1 VSEIK
6 KQKYNYYHVDAGHF
20 PVQIKL
26 CFDNKDF
33 QKILQDHDIRVRAN
47 ALEIGIAE
55 THTISDGRQAIVIL
69 VFDLDECD
77 QGEAYLAGTVAHEA
91 THCVSRVFEHIG
103 EEPDEVGE
111 ESRAYLTEHIVR
123 QITQAVI
130 NEKAKRAR
138 KTNRAVPSKK
148 GQADEG
154 LVLQVDIDSDGG
166 TGQDS
171 HTEPKATHGGAEN
184 TKWRIVSSSKSRI

>member
-1 VSEIK
+1 VK
-6 KQKYNYYHVDAGHF
+6 KPKYNYYHVDAGHF
-20 PVQIKL
+20 PVGIKL

-33 QKILQDHDIRVRAN
+33 QKILQDHDIRVKAN

-55 THTISDGRQAIVIL
+55 THVISDGREAIVIL

-103 EEPDEVGE
+103 EEPDEIGE

-130 NEKAKRAR
+130 NEKEKRAR
-138 KTNRAVPSKK
+138 KTGRTVSSKT
-148 GQADEG
+148 GEADEG
-154 LVLQVDIDSDGG
+154 LVLQVDIDGDGG
-166 TGQDS
+166 PGPDS
-171 HTEPKATHGGAEN
+171 HPEPKATLGRAEDR
-184 TKWRIVSSSKSRI
+184 KWRIVGPSKSRI